1 MNIQIEIKGASLY
14 AKPAVENINKLFS
27 KLNEINN
34 KGKKHIIILL
44 DEVIINYNCIDFSG
58 LQLDYPFITI
68 IIAINPAGYNLTKE
82 VVIKHPSRKNVLA
95 VQLKTKHRNSY
106 QIAVLIS
113 HINKFLNQEGGAY
126 KCLDSAND
134 KPLEPSNLPTG
145 PLPIWIQRSPETSD
159 EHVLD
164 DLKSKISPEAMNV
177 TLVHSGKRQ
186 FSYETNVWLQ
196 KANWNVCIFT
206 DMTGSETEVLVA
218 FIEDIFANME
228 VFSRARK
235 RLIIV
240 TK

>member
-1 MNIQIEIKGASLY
+1 MDIQIEYDDRGIY
-14 AKPAVENINKLFS
+14 AKTAIENLNKLFA
-27 KLNEINN
+27 KLNDMNR
-34 KGKKHIIILL
+34 GKNHLIILI
-44 DEVIINYNCIDFSG
+44 DEVIINHDCIDFSG

-68 IIAINPAGYNLTKE
+68 IIAINPAGFNLTKE
-82 VVIKHPSRKNVLA
+82 VVIKPPSKKNVLA
-95 VQLKTKHRNSY
+95 VQLKSKHRNSY

-113 HINKFLNQEGGAY
+113 NINKFINSMNDTY
-126 KCLDSAND
+126 KCLDPTND
-134 KPLEPSNLPTG
+134 KSLDPSNMPNG